1 MMDTVEVIREEPEA
15 APVAEAVETPVT
27 GLPQGSSSVDDRT
40 LDDLLAEYDAKTR
53 QAEPAASDNQLPQD
67 GTSQDASGE
76 LDELLA
82 QLSGPS
88 PDQQRI
94 EQLTGEIGSLRAQE
108 LERQSRADF
117 DGFSKKLQSELGPN
131 VDENFARTNLLAAYA
146 DRPELA
152 VVWANRHVTD
162 EQLRAADREFQE
174 LEALY
179 HQAQCISNDDPRK
192 AQAISWLERRGYQLG
207 LLMNSR
213 KILNDLWRDVQKR
226 AAKVA
231 PPIDELATADRD
243 AVVFA
248 VREASSGDLPAPRI
262 NFATMSDREFAEFT
276 RKNYGF

>member
-1 MMDTVEVIREEPEA
+1 MMDTVEVITVEPET
-15 APVAEAVETPVT
+15 APVAEAVEAPVT
-27 GLPQGSSSVDDRT
+27 GLPHGSSSVDDRS
-40 LDDLLAEYDAKTR
+40 LDDLLADYDAAVNKQSQSEEIAPQET
-53 QAEPAASDNQLPQD
+53 SDFDKQIN
-67 GTSQDASGE
+67 
-76 LDELLA
+76 ELLGYDPA
-82 QLSGPS
+82 
-88 PDQQRI
+88 DRQRI
-94 EQLTGEIGSLRAQE
+94 EQLTGEIGSLRAAE

-117 DGFSKKLQSELGPN
+117 DGFSKKLQAELGPN

-152 VVWANRHVTD
+152 IVWANRHVTD
-162 EQLRAADREFQE
+162 EQLRAADREFRE

-179 HQAQCISNDDPRK
+179 HQAQRVSNDDPRK

-231 PPIDELATADRD
+231 PPIDELATTDRD

-248 VREASSGDLPAPRI
+248 VREASSGDLPAPLV
-262 NFATMSDREFAEFT
+262 NFATMSDREFAEYT
-276 RKNYGF
+276 RKHYGF